1 MNVPGTVLREVTA
14 ADVPAMFHVRTSVK
28 ENHLSE
34 PQLAQLGITRQS
46 VTASLD
52 GGTKG
57 WVAEEGGQVV
67 GFSLADS
74 RDASIFALFVLPAHE
89 HRGHGTRLLS
99 AAVGWLRERCSGTI
113 SLNTGMRSSAV
124 AFYERRGWRKTQV
137 LPSREVQMVL
147 LPE

>member
-1 MNVPGTVLREVTA
+1 MNVPETRLREATA

-34 PQLAQLGITRQS
+34 SQLAQLGITRQS
-46 VTASLD
+46 VVAWLNE
-52 GGTKG
+52 GIAG

-74 RDASIFALFVLPAHE
+74 RNASIFALFVLPTQE
-89 HRGHGTRLLS
+89 RRGHGTRLLA
-99 AAVGWLRERCSGTI
+99 AAVGWLRERGSGTI
-113 SLNTGMRSSAV
+113 SLKTGMRSSAV
-124 AFYERRGWRKTQV
+124 AFYERRGWRKTGV
-137 LPSREVQMVL
+137 LPSREVHMVL

>member
-1 MNVPGTVLREVTA
+1 MNVPETLLRDATA

-34 PQLAQLGITRQS
+34 AQLAHLGITPQS
-46 VTASLD
+46 VVAWLNE
-52 GGTKG
+52 GIAG

-74 RDASIFALFVLPAHE
+74 RDASIFALFVLPTHE
-89 HRGHGTRLLS
+89 HRGHGSRLLT
-99 AAVGWLRERCSGTI
+99 AAVEWLREKGSGTI
-113 SLNTGMRSSAV
+113 SLKTGMRSSAV

>member
-1 MNVPGTVLREVTA
+1 MNAPEAILREATA

-34 PQLAQLGITRQS
+34 SQLAQLGITPQS
-46 VTASLD
+46 VVAWLNE
-52 GGTKG
+52 GIAG
-57 WVAEEGGQVV
+57 WIAEEGGQVV

-74 RDASIFALFVLPAHE
+74 RNGTIFALFVLPTHE
-89 HRGHGTRLLS
+89 HRGHGTRLLA
-99 AAVGWLRERCSGTI
+99 AAVEWLREKGNGTI
-113 SLNTGMRSSAV
+113 SLKTGMRGSAV
-124 AFYERRGWRKTQV
+124 AFYERRGWRKTGV